1 VKLIPVRG
9 DSLATNMRPFK
20 KAWAQLQD
28 FAAVRG
34 DATYL
39 WPRWLVL
46 RAVGIVYLIIF
57 AGIIREASGLIGPDG
72 IIPVAQFSEMV
83 GKLFPNAVLRFIRAP
98 SLFWIS
104 TDPRM
109 IHALGWVGL
118 GAAVALVLNLWPR
131 MALFACWAI
140 FLSFISVWQI
150 FSPTIIDQLMIE
162 TALLCI
168 AFAPAGF
175 RPGLGAA
182 SPPRPIAVFMMRWLL
197 FRIMFAS
204 GLVKVFAGDSHW
216 RDFTALD
223 VMYET
228 NPSPTILGYFDAHLP
243 HAYHVFEIL
252 LTLTAEIVGPLVA
265 VFGGRRGRWFALLF
279 WVLLQGGIQLTGNF
293 GWLNTA
299 AIALGVL
306 LLDDQMIASACERLG
321 FRRVAAR
328 IALKLE
334 TVIVPRRRWSSVA
347 VSVLLCLH
355 FALTLYFL
363 GVLCT
368 GKTVQGIPDPKTRPV
383 EFLFRDFKSAN
394 AYLPFASFPPGKYEV
409 EFAGSNDQGQTW
421 RPYPF
426 RYKPQRE
433 DRIGPFLAP
442 RFARF
447 DSALQLALYTNSP
460 VILEVAKKLIS
471 RSPDVMRLF
480 ESDPFPDRRPH
491 IIRIMVFKFSFTDL
505 KTYRTTGRFWNK
517 SYEIDLPPPIY
528 LDEFGRVVEGR

>member
-1 VKLIPVRG
+1 
-9 DSLATNMRPFK
+9 MRFFK
-20 KAWAQLQD
+20 IAWSQMKE
-28 FAAVRG
+28 FAGTRG

-46 RAVGIVYLIIF
+46 RGVGIVYVLIF
-57 AGIIREASGLIGPDG
+57 AGIISDAAGLIGPDG
-72 IIPVAQFSEMV
+72 IIPVAQFSEV
-83 GKLFPNAVLRFIRAP
+83 LAKLFPNPVLRFVRAP
-98 SLFWIS
+98 TLFLLG
-104 TDPRM
+104 TDPR
-109 IHALGWVGL
+109 IIQVLGWAGF
-118 GAAVALVLNLWPR
+118 GAAVALFLNLWPR
-131 MALFACWAI
+131 FALFACWAI
-140 FLSFISVWQI
+140 FLSFVSVWQI

-168 AFAPAGF
+168 AFAPSGF

-182 SPPRPIAVFMMRWLL
+182 SPPRPIALFMMRWLL

-243 HAYHVFEIL
+243 HWYHVFEIL
-252 LTLTAEIVGPLVA
+252 LTLTAEIVGPIVA

-299 AIALGVL
+299 AIALGLL
-306 LLDDQMIASACERLG
+306 LLDDQMIATASERLG
-321 FRRVAAR
+321 FRRLAR
-328 IALKLE
+328 WMASKNGTAI
-334 TVIVPRRRWSSVA
+334 ISRRSWSSVT
-347 VSVLLCLH
+347 VSVLLCIH
-355 FALTLYFL
+355 FGLTLYFL
-363 GVLCT
+363 GVLCA
-368 GKTVQGIPDPKTRPV
+368 GKTVTGIPDAKSRPI

-394 AYLPFASFPPGKYEV
+394 AYLPFASFPAGKYEV
-409 EFAGSNDQGQTW
+409 EFAGSNDEGKTW
-421 RPYPF
+421 RPFPF

-447 DSALQLALYTNSP
+447 DSAMQLALYTNSP
-460 VILEVAKKLIS
+460 IIVEVAKKLIS
-471 RSPDVMRLF
+471 RSPDVIRLF
-480 ESDPFPDRRPH
+480 ESDPFPDHRPH
-491 IIRIMVFKFSFTDL
+491 IIRIMVFKYSFTDL
-505 KTYRTTGRFWNK
+505 QTYRTTGRFWNK
-517 SYEIDLPPPIY
+517 TYETDLPPPIY